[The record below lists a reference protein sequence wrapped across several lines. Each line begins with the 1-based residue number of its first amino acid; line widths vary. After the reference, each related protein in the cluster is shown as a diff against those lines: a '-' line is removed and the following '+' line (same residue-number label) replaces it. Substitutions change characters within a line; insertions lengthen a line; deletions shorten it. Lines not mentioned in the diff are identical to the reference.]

1 MTKYMVMC
9 IALILTAFLPGC
21 DTLDELM
28 DDDTEKPQDGTVEGT
43 VTLESATEHGE
54 VVISVKGT
62 VLKTTSKSDGSF
74 QFPDVP
80 KGTHSVSFE
89 LDGFVT
95 ADEEV
100 EVIGGEVTHVD
111 VSLEREIPMP
121 PMLPNP

>member
-1 MTKYMVMC
+1 MTKYIVMC

-21 DTLDELM
+21 DAFDELT
-28 DDDTEKPQDGTVEGT
+28 DDTEKPQDGTVEGT

-62 VLKTTSKSDGSF
+62 TLKTTSQGDGFF
-74 QFPDVP
+74 QLPDVP

-95 ADEEV
+95 ADEEQYK
-100 EVIGGEVTHVD
+100 
-111 VSLEREIPMP
+111 
-121 PMLPNP
+121 MLRLLAPFGHKKRYIWKYPKFAQYLN